1 MAPCHD
7 TNVYFYG
14 MLPFLVLEIPGTT
27 TTVVQKWE
35 AFQNVRIGEANF
47 HLEMLN
53 LTNFER

>member
-7 TNVYFYG
+7 TNIYFDG
-14 MLPFLVLEIPGTT
+14 MLPFLVIKIPGTT
-27 TTVVQKWE
+27 TILLQKWG
-35 AFQNVRIGEANF
+35 AFQNVRKGEANF